1 MNLKLYR
8 TIFSATILQKTALN
22 VGGSESDS
30 SSSAT
35 FRDGNG
41 RLTIPATGVA
51 GAFIET
57 AMRLFPEIETSDE
70 SNNVEGFKWEHLSGK
85 RRGKSIGDTLSAF
98 NFENVHL
105 VYEENN
111 KNKATEMRQG
121 VGINAFTGTSA
132 DKSLFEYEIVPAG
145 TKWKL
150 FLEVDTS
157 RTGLTGEYVA
167 ALVLNEWEKGYGWFG
182 KNNARG
188 CGWFELQDIKVLELP
203 LTPQTLEAWP
213 DSSETFEKSLNKI
226 KESGFSKDIPF
237 SELVKNAK
245 IQLADKLSSD
255 WHYIKLS
262 YSIEPGKSSDGY
274 GCDFLQSGG
283 HAANAD
289 YSLEENVLN
298 SMIIPPC
305 LKSEN
310 AKTKS
315 KYLNNLEM
323 DKPFPMTYYKDGNY
337 KPFLPGSTVRGA
349 FRSKIS
355 ELKRGKNKRNNNDNN
370 IFYGVLDPNCKSKL
384 ESGKFTLGELE
395 KLLGIAIQRKKSE
408 NENNNDDIY
417 SSRILVSDAMLTD
430 DQKFSLVQLEQH
442 TEDEFCAGVYGSGKF
457 DCTLLVKG
465 KLTFDFIIEGCS
477 KESVMNDYNF
487 INETLKLAEKGWVP
501 IGGGVYKGFGWL
513 KWICNHKTIR
523 KIADDNAGIL
533 EDNNE

>member
-1 MNLKLYR
+1 M
-8 TIFSATILQKTALN
+8 
-22 VGGSESDS
+22 
-30 SSSAT
+30 
-35 FRDGNG
+35 
-41 RLTIPATGVA
+41 A
-51 GAFIET
+51 GAFVET
-57 AMRLFPEIETSDE
+57 AMRLFPEIETSDKTK
-70 SNNVEGFKWEHLSGK
+70 NVEGFKWEYLSGK
-85 RRGKSIGDTLSAF
+85 RKNKSIGDTLSAF
-98 NFENVHL
+98 CFENLHP
-105 VYEENN
+105 VYEEND
-111 KNKATEMRQG
+111 KSKITEMRKG

-157 RTGLTGEYVA
+157 RTGVTGEYVA

-188 CGWFELQDIKVLELP
+188 CGWFELQDICVIELP
-203 LTPQTLEAWP
+203 LREQTLDVWP
-213 DSSETFEKSLNKI
+213 NSSKTFEDAFDDVKKLDFI
-226 KESGFSKDIPF
+226 KEIPF

-274 GCDFLQSGG
+274 GYDFLQSGG

-298 SMIIPPC
+298 SMIVPSC
-305 LKSEN
+305 LNSENGETKSE
-310 AKTKS
+310 
-315 KYLNNLEM
+315 YLNNLEM
-323 DKPFPMTYYKDGNY
+323 DKPFPMTYYEDGNY

-355 ELKRGKNKRNNNDNN
+355 ELKRGKNKKNNKDNN

-384 ESGKFTLGELE
+384 ESGKFTLGDLE
-395 KLLGIAIQRKKSE
+395 KLFGIAIQRKKNE
-408 NENNNDDIY
+408 NEETRDEIY
-417 SSRILVSDAMLTD
+417 SSRILVSDAMLTE
-430 DQKFSLVQLEQH
+430 DQKFSFVQLEQH
-442 TEDEFCAGVYGSGKF
+442 AEDEFCAGVYGSGKF
-457 DCTLLVKG
+457 DCTLLVEG
-465 KLTFDFIIEGCS
+465 KLTFDIIIEGCNR
-477 KESVMNDYNF
+477 ESVMNDYRI

-513 KWICNHKTIR
+513 KWLCNQKTIR